1 VKLTFFGVRGSCPC
15 SSEQQR
21 RYGGNTS
28 CVLVEVDGEPP
39 LLLDL
44 GTGLREVGC
53 HLRERQATGDGPF
66 RATALLTHLHYDH
79 VLGLP
84 FFSPLRD
91 PGARLDIHGP
101 SQPDGDL
108 GEVLS
113 GMVRPPFFPI
123 SMDEFKGEM
132 RGHAIDGSA
141 ELTVGGIEITAR
153 PVPHVGPT
161 LGFRIEAEGRS
172 VAYVSD
178 HQAPVDRRQ
187 VDKQVL
193 ELCDRAD
200 LVVHD
205 AQYTDDEFEALA
217 GWGHSTADYAVRVAG
232 ESGARRLMMFHHD
245 PAHSDGQIDRMLD
258 GARQAAE
265 RYRCDVAAASE
276 GATLDL
282 GAA

>member
-1 VKLTFFGVRGSCPC
+1 M
-15 SSEQQR
+15 
-21 RYGGNTS
+21 
-28 CVLVEVDGEPP
+28 LVEVDGEPP

-53 HLRERQATGDGPF
+53 HLRRRWGAEQEPL

-101 SQPDGDL
+101 AQPGGGLCD
-108 GEVLS
+108 VLS

-132 RGHAIDGSA
+132 RCHDIDGSG
-141 ELTVGGIEITAR
+141 EISIGGIEVTTR
-153 PVPHVGPT
+153 PVPHIGPT
-161 LGFRIEAEGRS
+161 LGFRIEAGGRS
-172 VAYVSD
+172 VAYISD
-178 HQAPVDRRQ
+178 HQAPVDGRK

-193 ELCDRAD
+193 ELCDHAD

-217 GWGHSTADYAVRVAG
+217 GWGHSTAGYAVRVAG
-232 ESGARRLMMFHHD
+232 EAGARRLMMFHHD
-245 PAHSDGQIDRMLD
+245 PAHSDAQVDRMLD
-258 GARQAAE
+258 DARRAAE
-265 RYRCDVAAASE
+265 RYGCDVAAASE
-276 GATLDL
+276 GTSLDL

>member
-28 CVLVEVDGEPP
+28 CVLVEVRGEPP

-53 HLRERQATGDGPF
+53 YLRTARAGEPEPF

-101 SQPDGDL
+101 AQPDGGLAD
-108 GEVLS
+108 VLA

-132 RGHAIDGSA
+132 RGHDIEGSDEIAI
-141 ELTVGGIEITAR
+141 GGIRVTAR

-161 LGFRIEAEGRS
+161 LGFRIEADGRS
-172 VAYVSD
+172 VAYISD
-178 HQAPVDRRQ
+178 HQAPVDRRE
-187 VDKQVL
+187 VEKQVL
-193 ELCDRAD
+193 ELCDHAD

-205 AQYTDDEFEALA
+205 AQYTEDEFEVLA
-217 GWGHSTADYAVRVAG
+217 GWGHSTPSYAVRVAG
-232 ESGARRLMMFHHD
+232 EAGARRLMLFHHD
-245 PAHSDGQIDRMLD
+245 PAHSDTQVDRMLD
-258 GARQAAE
+258 TARRAAE
-265 RYRCDVAAASE
+265 RYRCDVTAASE
-276 GATLDL
+276 GTTVDL
-282 GAA
+282 GTA